1 MATNFP
7 TSLDAL
13 TNPSGSSSLTSP
25 DHASQHTDANDA
37 IEALQAKVGVNGS
50 AVTTSLDYRVGAL
63 ESTSAFRNKLIN
75 GDFSVNQRGANFIF
89 AFGAFGPDRWRLFY
103 NSAVSGV
110 PYFYENSPITSF
122 SELQSC
128 KTWRCDV
135 TNMTPHPVNYMYIS
149 QRIEDART
157 LAGQTV
163 CLSFY
168 ATNFGLVGASLVQ
181 NFGTGGSPSAAVA
194 TSLGT
199 ISTFPASRSQA
210 SVTLPS
216 VQSKNFGTNNDS
228 YLELRIFFT
237 AGTSSGFYAESGN
250 LDIQYNNVSITGVQL
265 ERGSVPTTY
274 DKRPPQTELALC
286 QRYFQNCTWYG
297 IAGADDDYTVN
308 CFGGNYPVRMRT
320 SPSIAVGATVAVGHH
335 STQPAVE
342 AVNSQSVSFVWT
354 GSSYRSIGYRVY
366 QTFTASAEL

>member
-7 TSLDAL
+7 TNLDAL
-13 TNPSGSSSLTSP
+13 TNPTGSSSLTSP

-75 GDFSVNQRGANFIF
+75 GDFSVNQRGVTFVNNSNQ
-89 AFGAFGPDRWRLFY
+89 FGPDRWRLFY
-103 NSAVSGV
+103 FAANGGNS
-110 PYFYENSPITSF
+110 YFIENGPILSLP
-122 SELQSC
+122 ELQAC
-128 KTWRCDV
+128 KGYRCLSAMAAS
-135 TNMTPHPVNYMYIS
+135 NLNYMYIS

-157 LAGQTV
+157 LAGKTV

-168 ATNFGLVGASLVQ
+168 ATGSAVVGVSLVQ
-181 NFGTGGSPSAAVA
+181 NFGTGGSPSAEVA

-199 ISTFPASRSQA
+199 VSTFSGSRSYV
-210 SVTLPS
+210 STTLPN
-216 VQSKNFGTNNDS
+216 VQSKTFGTNNNS
-228 YLELRIFFT
+228 YLELRIFFN
-237 AGTSSGFYAESGN
+237 AAPGSSFYAQSGN
-250 LDIQYNNVSITGVQL
+250 LGDLYNDVTITGVQL
-265 ERGSVPTTY
+265 EAGSVPTAY
-274 DKRPPQTELALC
+274 DKRPQQTELALC

-308 CFGGNYPVRMRT
+308 CFGGNYPVQMRT